1 MSYAMSGALQTAV
14 YTVLSNNMALATL
27 VTGIYDSPLAGNG
40 TTPTGTYI
48 TLGDEEAKDRSSATH
63 SGTTVDFE
71 INIHSDFA
79 GFSVAKAVAAEV
91 VDTLALANLVLTRGR
106 LVNLKFLKSRA
117 RRGVAPETR
126 RIVLVFRAIL
136 DDGTI

>member
-1 MSYAMSGALQTAV
+1 MSYAMSAALQAAV
-14 YTVLSNNMALATL
+14 FTVLSDNMALAAL
-27 VTGIYDSPLAGNG
+27 VEGIFGSPSAGDG
-40 TTPTGTYI
+40 VTPFGTYI
-48 TLGDEEAKDRSSATH
+48 TLGDEVAKDRSSGTH
-63 SGTTVDFE
+63 KGTTLDFE

-79 GFSVAKAVAAEV
+79 GFSAAKAVAAEV
-91 VDTLALANLVLTRGR
+91 VDTLAWADLVLTRGR

-126 RIVLVFRAIL
+126 RIALVFRAIL